1 MRLTTT
7 LAALMLSA
15 ALPAFAEPVA
25 LLIGNEDYARSSD
38 VRRGDEIADARTAL
52 ERADVRV
59 VWGKDV
65 DLEELQG
72 ALSEF
77 GQMAGP
83 SDTMLIALG
92 GRFVHSQTET
102 YFLPTDADTG
112 PLATL
117 AANALPLST
126 VTAWLADKPGKAV
139 LVLASDDAAN
149 DLDPFLTNGVGDI
162 DLPQGVTLLRAEPRI
177 ASRFIQNWLAKPGS
191 AFVPNAVRNSVTIS
205 GYAPDDLVF
214 LPVSEPEVAAPVPA
228 QPATD
233 DLRRI
238 RDIRAWRLADS
249 ANTANGYRDYL
260 EQFPDGQFVRMAEN
274 RLATMTET
282 PGARAER
289 AEQALD
295 LTRDQRREI
304 QRDLSLL
311 DFNTRGIDGIFGR
324 GTRTAISAWQKA
336 QGFEETGFLT
346 RDQITR
352 LDAQA
357 ERRATE
363 LEAEAER
370 RRVEQLAADR
380 AFWDET
386 GAFDDEAGLRAY
398 LGRYPDGEYS
408 EIAQERLAEIERQKR
423 RDTDARDRQLWDE
436 ATQVNTE
443 RAYRDYL
450 ELAPRGA
457 FRDEAETRVARIRA
471 EESNA
476 QANSAAARAE
486 QAMNLSP
493 RTRQVI
499 EDRLD
504 KLGLRPGPVDGTF
517 DNDTRRAIRR
527 YQASRNLE
535 ESGYL
540 NEAVVVQLLADS
552 VRQIFR

>member
-1 MRLTTT
+1 M
-7 LAALMLSA
+7 
-15 ALPAFAEPVA
+15 
-25 LLIGNEDYARSSD
+25 I
-38 VRRGDEIADARTAL
+38 
-52 ERADVRV
+52 
-59 VWGKDV
+59 
-65 DLEELQG
+65 
-72 ALSEF
+72 
-77 GQMAGP
+77 
-83 SDTMLIALG
+83 
-92 GRFVHSQTET
+92 
-102 YFLPTDADTG
+102 
-112 PLATL
+112 
-117 AANALPLST
+117 
-126 VTAWLADKPGKAV
+126 
-139 LVLASDDAAN
+139 
-149 DLDPFLTNGVGDI
+149 NGVKSSATCRFWI
-162 DLPQGVTLLRAEPRI
+162 STRA
-177 ASRFIQNWLAKPGS
+177 ASTAS
-191 AFVPNAVRNSVTIS
+191 S
-205 GYAPDDLVF
+205 G
-214 LPVSEPEVAAPVPA
+214 AAPAP
-228 QPATD
+228 Q
-233 DLRRI
+233 
-238 RDIRAWRLADS
+238 
-249 ANTANGYRDYL
+249 
-260 EQFPDGQFVRMAEN
+260 
-274 RLATMTET
+274 
-282 PGARAER
+282 
-289 AEQALD
+289 
-295 LTRDQRREI
+295 
-304 QRDLSLL
+304 SLH
-311 DFNTRGIDGIFGR
+311 
-324 GTRTAISAWQKA
+324 WQKA

-457 FRDEAETRVARIRA
+457 FRDEAETRIARIRA